1 MNDTLAGSAVT
12 PAAEVTR
19 VMADGT
25 LPEVEYAFEC
35 ARGAGWR
42 PLVVHVRE
50 GVSTLY
56 EANILL
62 ATRSLGEN
70 PDDFFEQDAGIEI
83 RREGLTRRFR
93 GVVRRVEDL
102 GTTSSY
108 RFTKVTIV
116 PQLWTLGLR
125 QNSRIWQDVN
135 IITIIRELLKD
146 VSLYQGD
153 LLGVDGALEDLP
165 PREYCVQYRET
176 DLAFVLRLLEEEGV
190 AYYFR
195 HDGEKE
201 SLILAGDD
209 HNWEQ
214 VPTMDGGA
222 VEIQDHGINTAS
234 VESVQWFDWH
244 TQMKSTGFVLRDYDF
259 THPRSVIDM
268 TPRHPGS
275 SAGRTM
281 YDYPA
286 AFTLGPYDDG
296 THMYGPHHG
305 VRRARVRFESE
316 AHDVRTAQ
324 GRGNVTNFLPGQQ
337 FKLQGH
343 IRGEM
348 DRKYTLLGVE
358 HVGVAWG
365 DISDEVRQ
373 SEHVRGALKGVEID
387 TQVADGPAVSNRYFN
402 RFVGVASDI
411 KVRPAKITARPIIP
425 GAQTALV
432 MAAKDSDE
440 EIETDFYGRILCR
453 FHWEQPDQRGASQ
466 RTKNASCWIRVA
478 QTWAGAAWGSMFIP
492 RVGMEVVVSFLEGD
506 PDRPLVTG
514 CVYNGEN
521 HTPYPLPAEKTKS
534 TIKTMSSK
542 GGGGFNELRFED
554 LKDSEQIFVHAQKD
568 MDTVVRHD
576 ETLTVGH
583 DRTKTIQGMEY
594 NTVQKDR
601 ITSILQNDSLE
612 IDGNQTLAIHGGT
625 GWSMQV
631 DSNYVLHAEKKIG
644 FTVGDSSIV
653 MTPSQITITS
663 KTVNVLGD
671 SLVKVKGGLVKINC
685 DDGPKE
691 KVAAVAT
698 TAALSRN
705 LIGEPGD
712 LLKKVKDLLDPE
724 KVSEAFT
731 KGLDKLLTK
740 AGVPEGVRTRLN
752 GVAGRTVK
760 ELATALKEGRKPD
773 WAGIRKDLKGVGEQL
788 ITDTVKTTVASAFK
802 PLLDNPKVQNSK
814 LLKGLVTELQNV
826 TTTSA
831 TYGILRAADLRDG
844 MARDP
849 FWSVLKAKHGKDV
862 AALLEEHAVKAGTAK
877 LQEWID
883 ARGLPP
889 WAKKLADKAV
899 QQLQKAVTS
908 NVNKLLL
915 PG

>member
-1 MNDTLAGSAVT
+1 
-12 PAAEVTR
+12 
-19 VMADGT
+19 MADGAP
-25 LPEVEYAFEC
+25 LPEVEYSFDC

-42 PLVVHVRE
+42 PLHIHVRE
-50 GVSTLY
+50 GVSELY
-56 EANILL
+56 EASVLL
-62 ATRSLGEN
+62 ATRSLSEN
-70 PDDFFEQDAGIEI
+70 PDDFFEQVAGIEV
-83 RREGLTRRFR
+83 RREGLTRRLR
-93 GVVRRVEDL
+93 GIVRRVEDL
-102 GTTSSY
+102 GSTGAY
-108 RFTKVTIV
+108 RFARVTIV
-116 PQLWTLGLR
+116 PHLWTLGLR

-135 IITIIRELLKD
+135 IITILRELFKD

-153 LLGVDGALEDLP
+153 LFGVDGSLEDLP
-165 PREYCVQYRET
+165 VREYCVQYRET

-190 AYYFR
+190 PYYFR
-195 HDGEKE
+195 HDGDKE
-201 SLILAGDD
+201 ALILAGDD

-214 VPTMDGGA
+214 VPTADGGA
-222 VEIQDHGINTAS
+222 IEVVDHGINTAAN
-234 VESVQWFDWH
+234 ESVQWLDWH
-244 TQMKSTGFVLRDYDF
+244 TQMKSTGIVLRDYDF

-268 TPRHPGS
+268 TPRHPGAS
-275 SAGRTM
+275 GGRSV

-305 VRRARVRFESE
+305 ARRAKVRFEE
-316 AHDVRTAQ
+316 ATHDIKTAR
-324 GRGNVTNFLPGQQ
+324 GRGNVSGFLPGQTFQ
-337 FKLQGH
+337 LQGH
-343 IRGEM
+343 VRGEM
-348 DRKYTLLGVE
+348 DRRYLLLGVE
-358 HVGVAWG
+358 HIGVAWG
-365 DISDEVRQ
+365 DITDEIRQ
-373 SEHVRGALKGVEID
+373 SEHVREALKQVEGD
-387 TQVADGPAVSNRYFN
+387 VQGGAAGASEANNRYFN
-402 RFVGVASDI
+402 RFYGVASDV
-411 KVRPAKITARPIIP
+411 KVRPARVTPRPVIP

-594 NTVQKDR
+594 ITVQKDR
-601 ITSILQNDSLE
+601 IASILQNESLE
-612 IDGNQTLAIHGGT
+612 VDGNQTIAVHGGT
-625 GWSMQV
+625 GASLQV
-631 DSNYVLHAEKKIG
+631 DSNYVVHAEKKIG

-653 MTPSQITITS
+653 MTPSQITISS
-663 KTVNVLGD
+663 KTINVLGD
-671 SLVKVKGGLVKINC
+671 SLVKIKGGLVKINC

-691 KVAAVAT
+691 KVAAAAT

-712 LLKKVKDLLDPE
+712 LLKRVKDLLDPE
-724 KVSEAFT
+724 KVSEQFT
-731 KGLDKLLTK
+731 KGLDKLMTK
-740 AGVPEGVRTRLN
+740 AGVPEGVRQRLN
-752 GVAGRTVK
+752 GVAQRTVK

-773 WAGIRKDLKGVGEQL
+773 WAAIRKDLKAQAEGL
-788 ITDTVKTTVASAFK
+788 ITEVVQVKMAEAFK
-802 PLLDNPKVQNSK
+802 PLLNDPRVQKSK
-814 LLKGLVTELQNV
+814 LLTGMVKEMQNV
-826 TTTSA
+826 TTTA
-831 TYGILRAADLRDG
+831 TTYGILRAANLRDG

-849 FWSVLKAKHGKDV
+849 FWSVMKAKHGQEV
-862 AALLEEHAVKAGTAK
+862 ADLLKEHAIMAGTAK
-877 LQEWID
+877 LQEWVD

-889 WAKKLADKAV
+889 WAKKLADKAIK
-899 QQLQKAVTS
+899 QLEKTVTQ
-908 NVNKLLL
+908 NVERFLL

>member
-1 MNDTLAGSAVT
+1 MAEGT
-12 PAAEVTR
+12 P
-19 VMADGT
+19 
-25 LPEVEYAFEC
+25 LPEVEYAFDC

-42 PLVVHVRE
+42 PLVVSVRE
-50 GVSTLY
+50 GVSELY
-56 EANILL
+56 EATALL

-70 PDDFFEQDAGIEI
+70 PDEFFEQIAGLEI

-93 GVVRRVEDL
+93 GIVRRVEDL
-102 GTTSSY
+102 GSTSSY
-108 RFTKVTIV
+108 RFAKVTIV
-116 PQLWTLGLR
+116 PHLWTLGLR

-135 IITIIRELLKD
+135 VITIIRELFKD

-153 LLGVDGALEDLP
+153 LLGVDGSLEDLP

-176 DLAFVLRLLEEEGV
+176 DLDFVLRLLEEEGV
-190 AYYFR
+190 PYYFR
-195 HDGEKE
+195 HDGERE

-214 VPTMDGGA
+214 VQTMDGGA
-222 VEIQDHGINTAS
+222 VEVVDHGINTAS
-234 VESVQWFDWH
+234 SESVQWFDWH
-244 TQMKSTGFVLRDYDF
+244 TQMRSTGIVLRDYDF

-268 TPRHPGS
+268 TPKHPGS
-275 SAGRTM
+275 TGGRTV

-286 AFTLGPYDDG
+286 GFNFGPYDDG

-305 VRRARVRFESE
+305 VRRARVRFEE
-316 AHDVRTAQ
+316 AVDDVRTAK
-324 GRGNVTNFLPGQQ
+324 GRGNVSGFLPGQQ
-337 FKLQGH
+337 FQLQGH
-343 IRGEM
+343 LRSDM
-348 DRKYTLLGVE
+348 DRRYLLLGVE
-358 HVGVAWG
+358 HLGAAWG

-373 SEHVRGALKGVEID
+373 SEHVRSALKDLDLD
-387 TQVADGPAVSNRYFN
+387 TQVGEGPAVSNRYFN
-402 RFVGVASDI
+402 RFYGVASDI
-411 KVRPAKITARPIIP
+411 KVRPARVTSRPIIP

-453 FHWEQPDQRGASQ
+453 FHWEQPEQRGASQ
-466 RTKNASCWIRVA
+466 TTKNASCWIRVA

-521 HTPYPLPAEKTKS
+521 HTPYPLPSEKTKS

-594 NTVQKDR
+594 ITVQKDR
-601 ITSILQNDSLE
+601 IASILQNESLE
-612 IDGNQTLAIHGGT
+612 VDGNQTIAIHGGT
-625 GWSMQV
+625 GASMQV

-653 MTPSQITITS
+653 MTPSQITISS
-663 KTVNVLGD
+663 KTINVLGD
-671 SLVKVKGGLVKINC
+671 SLVKIKGGLVKINC

-691 KVAAVAT
+691 SVAAAAT

-712 LLKKVKDLLDPE
+712 LLSRVKDLLDPA

-740 AGVPEGVRTRLN
+740 AGVPDGVRQRIG
-752 GVAGRTVK
+752 GVAQRTVT

-773 WAGIRKDLKGVGEQL
+773 WAGIRKDLKGLGEEA
-788 ITDTVKTTVASAFK
+788 ITQAVKSTVSEAFK
-802 PLLDNPKVQNSK
+802 PLLNNPRVQNSR
-814 LLKGLVTELQNV
+814 LLKGMVTELQNV
-826 TTTSA
+826 TATSA
-831 TYGILRAADLRDG
+831 TYGILRAAGIRDG
-844 MARDP
+844 LARDP
-849 FWSVLKAKHGKDV
+849 FFSVLRAKHGADV
-862 AALLEEHAVKAGTAK
+862 SALLKEHAIGAGTAK
-877 LQEWID
+877 LQEWFD
-883 ARGLPP
+883 GRSLPP
-889 WAKKLADKAV
+889 WAAKLAAKAV
-899 QQLQKAVTS
+899 QQLERAVEK
-908 NVNKLLL
+908 NADRFLL
-915 PG
+915 PAG

>member
-1 MNDTLAGSAVT
+1 
-12 PAAEVTR
+12 
-19 VMADGT
+19 MADGT
-25 LPEVEYAFEC
+25 PLPEVEYAFDC

-42 PLVVHVRE
+42 PLLVNARE
-50 GVSTLY
+50 GVSELY

-62 ATRSLGEN
+62 VTRSLNEN
-70 PDDFFEQDAGIEI
+70 PDDLFEELAGLEI
-83 RREGLTRRFR
+83 RREGLSRRIR

-102 GTTSSY
+102 GTTGGY
-108 RFTKVTIV
+108 RFARVTIV
-116 PQLWTLGLR
+116 PHLWTLGLR

-135 IITIIRELLKD
+135 IITILRELFKD
-146 VSLYQGD
+146 VALYQGD
-153 LLGVDGALEDLP
+153 LLGVDGSLEDLP

-190 AYYFR
+190 PYYFR

-214 VPTMDGGA
+214 VPTMDGGPIELMDQG
-222 VEIQDHGINTAS
+222 VNTAS
-234 VESVQWFDWH
+234 AETVQWFDWH
-244 TQMKSTGFVLRDYDF
+244 SQMRSTGVVLRDYDF

-268 TPRHPGS
+268 TPKHPGA
-275 SAGRTM
+275 SAGRTV

-286 AFTLGPYDDG
+286 GFNLGPFDDG
-296 THMYGPHHG
+296 AHMYGPHHG
-305 VRRARVRFESE
+305 VRRARVRFEE
-316 AHDVRTAQ
+316 AVDDVRTTR
-324 GRGNVTNFLPGQQ
+324 GRGNVSGFLPGRQ
-337 FKLQGH
+337 FQLQGH
-343 IRGEM
+343 LRGDL
-348 DRKYTLLGVE
+348 DRKYLLLGVE
-358 HVGVAWG
+358 HVGTAWG
-365 DISDEVRQ
+365 DITDEVRQ
-373 SEHVRGALKGVEID
+373 SEHVRAVLRDVELD
-387 TQVADGPAVSNRYFN
+387 AQVGDGPAVTNRYFN
-402 RFVGVASDI
+402 RFYGVAADV
-411 KVRPAKITARPIIP
+411 KVRPARVTARPIIP

-453 FHWEQPDQRGASQ
+453 FHWEQPEQRGASQ

-521 HTPYPLPAEKTKS
+521 HTPYPLPSEKTKS

-554 LKDSEQIFVHAQKD
+554 LKDAEQIFVHAQKD

-594 NTVQKDR
+594 VTVQKDR
-601 ITSILQNDSLE
+601 ISSILQNESLE
-612 IDGNQTLAIHGGT
+612 VDGNQTIAIHGGT
-625 GWSMQV
+625 GASMQV

-653 MTPSQITITS
+653 MTPSQITISS
-663 KTVNVLGD
+663 KTINVLGD
-671 SLVKVKGGLVKINC
+671 SLVKIKGGLVKINC

-691 KVAAVAT
+691 KVAAEAT

-712 LLKKVKDLLDPE
+712 LLKRVKDLLDPE

-731 KGLDKLLTK
+731 KGLDKVLTK
-740 AGVPEGVRTRLN
+740 AGVPENVRQRLN
-752 GVAGRTVK
+752 GVAQRTVK
-760 ELATALKEGRKPD
+760 ELTTALKEGRKPD
-773 WAGIRKDLKGVGEQL
+773 WAGIRKDLKGVGEQV
-788 ITDTVKTTVASAFK
+788 ITDTVKSVVTKAFE
-802 PLLDNPKVQNSK
+802 PLLNNPRVQNSRV
-814 LLKGLVTELQNV
+814 LRGMVTEIQNV
-826 TTTSA
+826 TITSA
-831 TYGILRAADLRDG
+831 TYGILRAANLRDG

-849 FWSVLKAKHGKDV
+849 FWSVLKAKHGESIS
-862 AALLEEHAVKAGTAK
+862 ALLKEHAIGAGTAK
-877 LQEWID
+877 LREWID
-883 ARGLPP
+883 GRSLPP
-889 WAKKLADKAV
+889 WAQKLADKAAA
-899 QQLQKAVTS
+899 QLEKALGS
-908 NVNKLLL
+908 NVEKLLM